1 MKKKI
6 LALLL
11 TAAMVLSLC
20 ACGTKKEAS
29 KKESSKE
36 KLTDIT
42 MVLDWTPNTNHTGLY
57 VAKEKGYFKDAGL
70 NVSIIQPP
78 DNGATDLVASG
89 GAEFGVDFQD
99 TLVAAFASDSPL
111 PVTAVGAILQHN
123 TSGLISL
130 KKSGIDSPAKLEKHM
145 YATWDSP
152 IEQAI
157 LKNVMAADGGDFSK
171 VNLVSTSVEN
181 IVASLNADIDC
192 VWIYYGWDGIK
203 CKQEGLDT
211 NYLPF
216 REMNKT
222 FDYYS
227 PVIIANNEFL
237 KKERN
242 ISRRNKIFSKQEC
255 RRCGASRGFKFFKIR
270 KTKRGHEANNS
281 FNDHR
286 KRCIQIIPRR
296 SQNNSYK
303 KHRTQKI
310 SLFIFNQLRQ
320 NKTRFNIFSS
330 GGISFRCKGGGN
342 APHQRIG
349 NPYHGMHPSPRSMQ
363 LFM

>member
-99 TLVAAFASDSPL
+99 TLAAAFASDSPL

-237 KKERN
+237 KKDPDTAKAFMSAVKKGYEFAAEN
-242 ISRRNKIFSKQEC
+242 SDEAADILLKEAPELDKKLVKASQEYLSGEYISDAESWGKIDPDRWNGFYNWLNDNKLVENKIEENTGFS
-255 RRCGASRGFKFFKIR
+255 
-270 KTKRGHEANNS
+270 
-281 FNDHR
+281 NDYL
-286 KRCIQIIPRR
+286 
-296 SQNNSYK
+296 N
-303 KHRTQKI
+303 
-310 SLFIFNQLRQ
+310 
-320 NKTRFNIFSS
+320 
-330 GGISFRCKGGGN
+330 
-342 APHQRIG
+342 
-349 NPYHGMHPSPRSMQ
+349 
-363 LFM
+363 